1 MIGNSTWCC
10 IVLNQIK
17 SNHPTNGHVF
27 FSFKFKKLVNF
38 HYQPTNERT
47 NERRS
52 TDSAFVGHIHD
63 GKYTPET
70 YLAAAVLSDMVLN
83 ICITPP
89 LAFNQVL
96 NSLVSQAM
104 GSNNPKM
111 AGIWLQ
117 QSMFWLSVS
126 MLPCLT
132 GLFYVEPI
140 LTVLGFPSDIAKVA
154 GVYAKYNIIWPIP
167 NGTY

>member
-1 MIGNSTWCC
+1 MVLCC
-10 IVLNQIK
+10 IASNQIIQL
-17 SNHPTNGHVF
+17 TDFF
-27 FSFKFKKLVNF
+27 FSNLKNLLIFT
-38 HYQPTNERT
+38 TNQRT
-47 NERRS
+47 NEQRS